1 VQLSQ
6 LQDRSTCLH
15 LLCNAPNRWYNSC
28 SASFVLAPEFVLA
41 PRQATARGCLSS
53 VTSSALLH
61 SRNTMLLR
69 C

>member
-1 VQLSQ
+1 VQLGQ

-15 LLCNAPNRWYNSC
+15 LLCNAPSCWYNSC
-28 SASFVLAPEFVLA
+28 SASFVLAPEFALA

-53 VTSSALLH
+53 VASSALLH